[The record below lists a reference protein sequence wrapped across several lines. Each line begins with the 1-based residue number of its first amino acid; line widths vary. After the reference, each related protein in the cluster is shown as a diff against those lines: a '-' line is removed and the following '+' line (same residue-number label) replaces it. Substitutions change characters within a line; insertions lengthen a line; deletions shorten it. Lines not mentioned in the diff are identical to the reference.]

1 MKKSSKVVP
10 VFLFLSFLL
19 LFSALS
25 YVKAEEANSVTEL
38 SALAA
43 HLRSAYLAEKAEQNN
58 HFHGSE
64 TANNEQLAIAGT
76 EFGDFLQYL
85 RTHPNDILWEH
96 YAGAYAD
103 PDGRI
108 TVKLNCQ
115 DNVCYNR
122 IKELLPHAAIEYAP
136 SGRAFMPLEAIYT
149 KTNERIS
156 ELNTRILTEKEV
168 SSAERDL
175 MAAYP
180 AVQLDERTNRL
191 IIWFSQESNDK
202 ELPEEEYLAVCRK
215 LFEQVIGVYEVDEYC
230 LVPERELIFDTFSSP
245 VKAGRGIFV
254 VTAVNGNQITY
265 STASLGFRA
274 KYVSSGVTHWGFVS
288 CGHGSAKNK
297 EVYLT
302 TAFNTNVY
310 FGEVIA
316 IKN

>member
-1 MKKSSKVVP
+1 MKNRSKVVP
-10 VFLFLSFLL
+10 MFLFLSFLL

-96 YAGAYAD
+96 YAGTYAD

-115 DNVCYNR
+115 DIMCR
-122 IKELLPHAAIEYAP
+122 DLIKEKLPTAAIEYVEN
-136 SGRAFMPLEAIYT
+136 GRAFMPLETLYT
-149 KTNERIS
+149 ELCEKIS
-156 ELNTRILTEKEV
+156 ELNTRILNGKEV

-180 AVQLDERTNRL
+180 AVQLDEQTNRL
-191 IIWFSQESNDK
+191 IVCISQESNDK
-202 ELPEEEYLAVCRK
+202 ELPEEEYLAVCRE
-215 LFEQVIGVYEVDEYC
+215 LFEQAIGVYEVDEYC
-230 LVPERELIFDTFSSP
+230 LVPEKELVFNTFSSP
-245 VKAGRGIFV
+245 VKAGRGIIQHILIWMEP
-254 VTAVNGNQITY
+254 GQR
-265 STASLGFRA
+265 LP
-274 KYVSSGVTHWGFVS
+274 
-288 CGHGSAKNK
+288 
-297 EVYLT
+297 
-302 TAFNTNVY
+302 
-310 FGEVIA
+310 
-316 IKN
+316 